1 MKKILNFE
9 KKDLEKTI
17 NNYFENCTK
26 NDMPITLTGL
36 VLALDTT
43 REIVLNYPP
52 KDEFFNIINQA
63 KLRVEQA
70 YEERLIKRG
79 NSGDMFALRVL
90 GWDDKKA
97 GDPQESFIYNKMPA
111 VKYDEKEINF
121 NIGESVN
128 NNANSTDNA

>member
-1 MKKILNFE
+1 
-9 KKDLEKTI
+9 
-17 NNYFENCTK
+17 
-26 NDMPITLTGL
+26 MPITLTGL

-79 NSGDMFALRVL
+79 NSGDMFALRFW
-90 GWDDKKA
+90 GGMTKKQVTRRN
-97 GDPQESFIYNKMPA
+97 PLFTTKCLRLNMMKRKLILTL
-111 VKYDEKEINF
+111 VR
-121 NIGESVN
+121 V
-128 NNANSTDNA
+128 